1 MSEKYK
7 IYEVTISQEGHDNY
21 NSCDISA
28 NEMAENLCID
38 SVMTDFEWD
47 EDIKKGLI
55 LTGRIIDDMSV
66 EDAFEEL
73 KNAEYI
79 EKVEES

>member
-1 MSEKYK
+1 MSTKNK

-21 NSCDISA
+21 NSSKISA
-28 NEMAENLCID
+28 NAMAENLCID

-55 LTGRIIDDMSV
+55 LTGRIIDEVSV

-73 KNAEYI
+73 ENAEYI
-79 EKVEES
+79 ENVEES

>member
-1 MSEKYK
+1 MSEKRK
-7 IYEVTISQEGHDNY
+7 IYRVTISQEGLDNY
-21 NSCDISA
+21 NSADISA
-28 NEMAENLCID
+28 NAMAENLCID

-47 EDIKKGLI
+47 EDIKKGII

-79 EKVEES
+79 ENVEES